1 MNQQKPSWTLPGT
14 DAASMTKSLGLF
26 NQVEKFTP
34 QVAFWTRGQKWG
46 VVFLYLRILLLII
59 PPKQ

>member
-1 MNQQKPSWTLPGT
+1 MNQQKPSWTLPGA

-26 NQVEKFTP
+26 NQVGKFTP
-34 QVAFWTRGQKWG
+34 QVAFWTPGQKWG